1 MCESILVLGNN
12 CLNYGIYMK
21 VFWATGWRSWR
32 RPTSSWSCLSSKLRA
47 GELRLHLV
55 DIKVCVRVF
64 SREDKADDHNN
75 AMRLLIIVQQSEGTA
90 SIFKSPHIWSVVGRW
105 HCDFADW
112 PEKENVVIRS
122 LPKWSGLM
130 KLWIWKCWCEEDHGV
145 IICCKE
151 GTVSRIIDLQ
161 VSRVSNCSMMIYM
174 MMVSMMVMVMMVWI
188 CGQHRGGIRISFQ
201 LLVQLHLSTN
211 PNLQRSWA
219 TLTTI
224 SLSDKPNF
232 TEEWI
237 ALPSQGC

>member
-12 CLNYGIYMK
+12 CLNYRIYMK

-112 PEKENVVIRS
+112 PEKRERCDQVFAQMIRS
-122 LPKWSGLM
+122 YETLNLKM
-130 KLWIWKCWCEEDHGV
+130 
-145 IICCKE
+145 
-151 GTVSRIIDLQ
+151 
-161 VSRVSNCSMMIYM
+161 
-174 MMVSMMVMVMMVWI
+174 
-188 CGQHRGGIRISFQ
+188 
-201 LLVQLHLSTN
+201 LVRR
-211 PNLQRSWA
+211 RSWCYHMLKGGNNEQDYRLA
-219 TLTTI
+219 GI
-224 SLSDKPNF
+224 
-232 TEEWI
+232 
-237 ALPSQGC
+237 PSF